1 MTMDL
6 SAVTVRATAE
16 EDWEVLKTIRLAS
29 LQDSPTAFG
38 LSHATAAAYNE
49 QQWRERAS
57 HETRP
62 EFLLAMQQEQA
73 VGLIGDAVGPTQ
85 EYNLIAMWVHPMCRG
100 KGIAERLVDA
110 IKTRAIERGH
120 RRVVLSVS
128 PDNVRAANLYRRQ
141 GFVFLPEWEALASHP
156 GVKVQKMEWRAV
168 D

>member
-6 SAVTVRATAE
+6 SAVTVRATVE
-16 EDWEVLKTIRLAS
+16 EDWEILKTIRLAA

-38 LSHATAAAYNE
+38 LSHATAATYSE

-57 HETRP
+57 HKAQP
-62 EFLLAMQQEQA
+62 AFLLAIHQEQP
-73 VGLIGDAVGPTQ
+73 VGLIGDAVSPTH
-85 EYNLIAMWVHPMCRG
+85 EYHLIAMWVHPMYRG
-100 KGIAERLVDA
+100 KGIGGRLVSA

-128 PDNVRAANLYRRQ
+128 PDNARAATLYCRQ
-141 GFVFLPEWEALASHP
+141 GFVFLPEWEDLASHP
-156 GVKVQKMEWRAV
+156 GVTVQKMEWRAV